1 MAKKRQASPAPH
13 PQTKKTCGTIERVNT
28 ATTSTFEQ
36 QLATI
41 TTHFEG
47 IEAAETLTIREGA
60 SMAAFSAREL
70 FARVKAELTLPQSK
84 PRGADC
90 DKASARTYRYVL
102 SERTRSGQFARD
114 HGQCARKKSKSIKLG
129 AHTAASVG
137 IRSDDR
143 THLCVLPRSHHQPRP
158 GLARPMETSIVCCPN
173 GLQTFSRRRNGF
185 HEAKSDPSKR
195 LLATDAVAVGDR
207 DHCLP
212 RNGRLRRWQTAWCT
226 NFGAETHRCEF

>member
-1 MAKKRQASPAPH
+1 MTRQVQELIAMFFPSAPDLDSL
-13 PQTKKTCGTIERVNT
+13 PEITVN
-28 ATTSTFEQ
+28 AP
-36 QLATI
+36 
-41 TTHFEG
+41 G
-47 IEAAETLTIREGA
+47 
-60 SMAAFSAREL
+60 
-70 FARVKAELTLPQSK
+70 
-84 PRGADC
+84 
-90 DKASARTYRYVL
+90 
-102 SERTRSGQFARD
+102 
-114 HGQCARKKSKSIKLG
+114 KKSKSIKLG

-143 THLCVLPRSHHQPRP
+143 TPRCVLPRSHHQPRP
-158 GLARPMETSIVCCPN
+158 RLARPMETSIVCCPN

-195 LLATDAVAVGDR
+195 LLATDTVAVGDR